1 MHNALAAPRTRASVN
16 VLTIPWT
23 HVCAHWW
30 SPLPGVC
37 DIGCWERVRKSPQ
50 QPQPG
55 QSWVATP
62 APDSFLVPLPYPF
75 LENRHCLDLEIPYS
89 PLLLSPLRAY
99 KNWDPFPLEVD
110 SSTPAWDMSRPQSSG
125 FPQIKPCVICM
136 KLGLSWVLGGPLLS
150 RGLSEGLL
158 KESFINTYMMAH
170 NHLSRGSEALS
181 STLQTLHTCSAHTY
195 TYIHTGKTVRHVK

>member
-30 SPLPGVC
+30 SPLPGVVILVAGEESENLPSNHSW
-37 DIGCWERVRKSPQ
+37 D
-50 QPQPG
+50 
-55 QSWVATP
+55 QSGVAAP

-99 KNWDPFPLEVD
+99 KNWDLFPLEVD

-125 FPQIKPCVICM
+125 FPRIKPHVVCN
-136 KLGLSWVLGGPLLS
+136 KLGLSWVLGCPLLS
-150 RGLSEGLL
+150 WGLSEGLL
-158 KESFINTYMMAH
+158 SESFI
-170 NHLSRGSEALS
+170 SRREPTPQSCPLIS
-181 STLQTLHTCSAHTY
+181 KDTLWHLHTY
-195 TYIHTGKTVRHVK
+195 NK